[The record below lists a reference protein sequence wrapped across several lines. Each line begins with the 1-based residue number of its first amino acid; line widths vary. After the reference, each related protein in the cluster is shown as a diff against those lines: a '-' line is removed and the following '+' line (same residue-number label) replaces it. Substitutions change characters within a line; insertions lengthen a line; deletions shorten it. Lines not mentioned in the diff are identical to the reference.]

1 MAPKG
6 PYKLCTV
13 NTAPERAK
21 RLVGRVVEDV
31 KEDYT
36 ILHVE
41 NAERIEDVKSMC
53 ERNKPDVLVFCS
65 SFFHKVSFKWVCNL
79 DLSPNIWVP
88 RQSGLSTKMDS

>member
-31 KEDYT
+31 KEEYT
-36 ILHVE
+36 IQHVE
-41 NAERIEDVKSMC
+41 NAESMFSGVTC
-53 ERNKPDVLVFCS
+53 CYLTTCFRA
-65 SFFHKVSFKWVCNL
+65 L
-79 DLSPNIWVP
+79 DLDLDLDLRVAGNMTSY
-88 RQSGLSTKMDS
+88 SKLMS